1 MGLGTDV
8 TSTIT
13 RDPAIREASSG
24 LWILNPC
31 GAGLWISAFS
41 AVSADCRCSHD
52 HERTKDAR
60 TGDEVPNDG
69 HTDCPP

>member
-1 MGLGTDV
+1 V
-8 TSTIT
+8 E
-13 RDPAIREASSG
+13 RA
-24 LWILNPC
+24 C
-31 GAGLWISAFS
+31 GYLRSS
-41 AVSADCRCSHD
+41 AVSADRRCSHD